1 MRWFNLLLM
10 CAGLLGTGSNLD
22 AATNRIIKVL
32 PHFLDLHGRQSL
44 SPSLYERDAYQAR
57 LRANSDQ
64 RSALQFDVQWKA
76 KVKDSTRLKLRLEA
90 RGSKSHVIE
99 PLVVEKSTL
108 PKGWFSNWSAIK
120 LDNTTY
126 EQLGDIVSWRISL
139 WEGDRLLAEEK
150 SFLW

>member
-1 MRWFNLLLM
+1 MRWFNLLLI
-10 CAGLLGTGSNLD
+10 CAGLLGAGSNLE

-32 PHFLDLHGRQSL
+32 PHFLDLLGRQSL

-76 KVKDSTRLKLRLEA
+76 KVKDTTRLKLRLEA
-90 RGSKSHVIE
+90 RGSKSNVID

-108 PKGWFSNWSAIK
+108 PKGRFSNWSAIK
-120 LDNTTY
+120 LDNKTY

>member
-1 MRWFNLLLM
+1 MRWFHLLLM
-10 CAGLLGTGSNLD
+10 CIGLLGAGSNLE

-32 PHFLDLHGRQSL
+32 PHFLDLQGRQSL

-57 LRANSDQ
+57 LRANTDQ

-90 RGSKSHVIE
+90 RGSKSHVIQ

-108 PKGWFSNWSAIK
+108 PKGWFSSWSAIK
-120 LDNTTY
+120 LDNQTY

-139 WEGDRLLAEEK
+139 WEGDQLLAEEK

>member
-1 MRWFNLLLM
+1 MRWANLLLM
-10 CAGLLGTGSNLD
+10 FVSLLGASCDLQ
-22 AATNRIIKVL
+22 ASTNRIVKVL
-32 PHFLDLHGRQSL
+32 PHFLDLQGRQSL

-76 KVKDSTRLKLRLEA
+76 KVKDSSRLKLHLEI
-90 RGSKSHVIE
+90 RGSKTHVID
-99 PLVVEKSTL
+99 PLVVEQTTL
-108 PKGWFSNWSAIK
+108 PKGRFSNWSAIK
-120 LDNTTY
+120 LDNKTY

-139 WEGDRLLAEEK
+139 WEGGQLLAEEK

>member
-1 MRWFNLLLM
+1 MRWFNLLLI
-10 CAGLLGTGSNLD
+10 CAGLFGTGSNLD

-32 PHFLDLHGRQSL
+32 PHFLDLQGRQSL
-44 SPSLYERDAYQAR
+44 SPSLYERDAYQAH
-57 LRANSDQ
+57 LRANSDL

>member
-10 CAGLLGTGSNLD
+10 CAGLLGAGSNLE

-32 PHFLDLHGRQSL
+32 PHFLDLLGRQSL

-57 LRANSDQ
+57 LRANPDQ

-76 KVKDSTRLKLRLEA
+76 KVKDTARLKLRLEA
-90 RGSKSHVIE
+90 RGSKSQVIE

-120 LDNTTY
+120 LDNKTY

-139 WEGDRLLAEEK
+139 WEGDQLLAEEK